1 MNTNKNFFDNI
12 DGDWEDVIAN
22 IYEGSNVP
30 IFSFDMVNEYNFIWR
45 PVILKSK
52 NVLMFELPNTKRNY
66 TLEEA
71 ELFHYSNV
79 KLINKDYKVDL
90 YLSKQSRPNIEYDC
104 FTIYTCMNDVI
115 MYSEKYNKQRNFS
128 DIIKEY
134 IGDEGVDYL
143 NNCGGFKVGYD
154 NFVDKNSNVFN
165 SFEEFLNNEELLEIY
180 SFRYFSNMIFHYMGN
195 YEVNLLRDNDNT
207 KKTIEELRKT
217 ANKL

>member
-1 MNTNKNFFDNI
+1 MLFRS
-12 DGDWEDVIAN
+12 N

>member
-1 MNTNKNFFDNI
+1 
-12 DGDWEDVIAN
+12 
-22 IYEGSNVP
+22 
-30 IFSFDMVNEYNFIWR
+30 MVNEYNFIWR
-45 PVILKSK
+45 PVILKRK

-90 YLSKQSRPNIEYDC
+90 YLSKQSKPNIEYDC

-115 MYSEKYNKQRNFS
+115 MYSEKYNKQRTFS

-154 NFVDKNSNVFN
+154 NFVDKNSNIFN
-165 SFEEFLNNEELLEIY
+165 SFEEFLNNEEWLEIY

-195 YEVNLLRDNDNT
+195 YEVNLLRDTDNT
-207 KKTIEELRKT
+207 KKAIEELQKT
-217 ANKL
+217 AHKL